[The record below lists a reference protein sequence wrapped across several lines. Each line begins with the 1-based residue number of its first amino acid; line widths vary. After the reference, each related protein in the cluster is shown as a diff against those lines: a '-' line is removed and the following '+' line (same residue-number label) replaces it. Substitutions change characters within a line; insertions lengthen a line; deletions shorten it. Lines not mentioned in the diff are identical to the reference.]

1 MRPDRRWRV
10 NWLLTI
16 VVVLVVLVAI
26 GWAGLRVAPPRFP
39 PLAASP
45 PAPAEAPLPEG
56 LPAPVERFYRE
67 LYGERLPRIETAV
80 LSGHATLRIA
90 GVPLP
95 ARWRFVH
102 DVGEAYRHEI
112 VTTWFGLPLLR
123 VDERFVD
130 GRGVLRLPFGT
141 EQGPAVDQGANLA
154 LWAEALWFPAALAL
168 DPRVRW
174 DPVDAET
181 ALLRVPFGEE
191 RETFVARFDPPTGML
206 RTLEAMR
213 YKGADA
219 DRKTLWL
226 NDAARWGRVSG
237 HPTMPVARVRWL
249 DDARPW
255 ATFHVEQVVAN
266 VDDVERRLRE

>member
-1 MRPDRRWRV
+1 VTWLWTTLIV
-10 NWLLTI
+10 LAALLT
-16 VVVLVVLVAI
+16 L
-26 GWAGLRVAPPRFP
+26 GWLGLKVPPPRYP

-45 PAPAEAPLPEG
+45 AAPPEAPLPDG

-80 LSGHATLRIA
+80 LSGRATLRI
-90 GVPLP
+90 GGLPLP

-102 DVGEAYRHEI
+102 DVGHAYRHEI

-130 GRGVLRLPFGT
+130 GRGRMRLPFGT

-154 LWAEALWFPAALAL
+154 LWAEAMWFPAALAL
-168 DPRVRW
+168 SPRARW
-174 DPVDAET
+174 EPVDEAT

-191 RETFVARFDPPTGML
+191 GETFVARFDPSTGML
-206 RTLEAMR
+206 DTLEAMR

-219 DRKTLWL
+219 DTKTLWL
-226 NDAARWGRVSG
+226 NHAARWGRIAGS
-237 HPTMPVARVRWL
+237 PTATVARVRWL
-249 DDARPW
+249 DDPRPW
-255 ATFHVEQVVAN
+255 AEFHVEQLVLNVAD
-266 VDDVERRLRE
+266 VDGRLRE

>member
-1 MRPDRRWRV
+1 V

-16 VVVLVVLVAI
+16 VIVLAVLLAVA
-26 GWAGLRVAPPRFP
+26 WAGLKVPPPRFP
-39 PLAASP
+39 PLAETP
-45 PAPAEAPLPEG
+45 DVPAAAPLPDG

-67 LYGERLPRIETAV
+67 IYGDRLPRIETAV
-80 LSGHATLRIA
+80 LSGRATLRIA

-130 GRGVLRLPFGT
+130 GQGRMRLPFGT

-174 DPVDAET
+174 DPVDDAT

-191 RETFVARFDPPTGML
+191 RETFVARFDASTGL
-206 RTLEAMR
+206 LATLEAMR

-219 DRKTLWL
+219 AEKTLWL
-226 NDAARWGRVSG
+226 NHAERWGRIAG
-237 HPTMPVARVRWL
+237 QPTVTEAAVRWV
-249 DDARPW
+249 DDPRPW
-255 ATFHVEQVVAN
+255 AAFHLEQLVLN
-266 VDDVERRLRE
+266 VDDVDRRLRE